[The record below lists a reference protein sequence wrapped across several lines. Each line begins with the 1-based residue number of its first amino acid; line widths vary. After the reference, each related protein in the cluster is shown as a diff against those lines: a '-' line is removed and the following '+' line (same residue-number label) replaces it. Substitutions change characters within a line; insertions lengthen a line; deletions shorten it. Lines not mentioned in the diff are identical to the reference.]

1 MQAPGASKTLACILL
16 LLIGRGKDNQIFK
29 TMDKN
34 TIFADILSVLS
45 RVSCIPEDAILSRS
59 REEEI
64 IDVRFIL
71 VKLLHERGFYPRSI
85 SSLIGRGKT
94 DVCYILRRFDERMEC
109 RKMMRHIYFT
119 TVQFLKN
126 K

>member
-16 LLIGRGKDNQIFK
+16 LLIGRGKDNQKIRIMEK
-29 TMDKN
+29 SK
-34 TIFADILSVLS
+34 IFADILSVLS

-59 REEEI
+59 REEEV

-119 TVQFLKN
+119 SVQFLKN

>member
-1 MQAPGASKTLACILL
+1 
-16 LLIGRGKDNQIFK
+16 
-29 TMDKN
+29 MDKN

-45 RVSCIPEDAILSRS
+45 RVSCIPENAILSRS

-85 SSLIGRGKT
+85 SSMIGRGKT

>member
-1 MQAPGASKTLACILL
+1 
-16 LLIGRGKDNQIFK
+16 
-29 TMDKN
+29 MDKN
-34 TIFADILSVLS
+34 TIFAEILSVLS
-45 RVSCIPEDAILSRS
+45 RVSCIPADAILSRS
-59 REEEI
+59 REEEV

-85 SSLIGRGKT
+85 SSMIGRGKT

>member
-1 MQAPGASKTLACILL
+1 
-16 LLIGRGKDNQIFK
+16 
-29 TMDKN
+29 MDKN
-34 TIFADILSVLS
+34 TIFADILSVLC
-45 RVSCIPEDAILSRS
+45 RVSCIPENALLSRS
-59 REEEI
+59 REEEV

-71 VKLLHERGFYPRSI
+71 VKLLYERGFYPRSI

-94 DVCYILRRFDERMEC
+94 DVCYILRRFDERMGC

>member
-1 MQAPGASKTLACILL
+1 MKIKFKNYGKT
-16 LLIGRGKDNQIFK
+16 
-29 TMDKN
+29 KN
-34 TIFADILSVLS
+34 LCRYTLRPFQC
-45 RVSCIPEDAILSRS
+45 SCIPEDEILSRS
-59 REEEI
+59 REEEV

-71 VKLLHERGFYPRSI
+71 VKLLYEKGFYPRSI

-109 RKMMRHIYFT
+109 RKMMMHIYFT
-119 TVQFLKN
+119 TVQLLKN